1 MSILDKLADIEK
13 RYDELSEV
21 MAQPDVATNP
31 ELITRHA
38 REQAEIEAIVTTY
51 RAIRQTDADIASTE
65 TLLSGADDE
74 MKQMANDEL
83 ATLRAKREE
92 LLNLVTRLLLP
103 KDPHD
108 EGNVIMEIR
117 AAEGGEEA
125 ALFAADLYR
134 MYAHYAESQRWKLE
148 VIDTTDTG
156 LGGIKEVVVEIK
168 GKGAYSRL
176 KYESGGHRV
185 QRVPTT
191 EASGR
196 IHTSLAT
203 VAVLPEVE
211 EVEVTINPDDLKMDV
226 YRSAGHGG
234 QNVQKTSTA
243 VRITHLPTGIVVA
256 CQDERSQIQNR
267 TKAMAVLR
275 ARLYQMEQD
284 RIQSQMTESRRIQV
298 GSGERGAKV
307 RTYNFPQ
314 DRVTDHRI
322 GLSVHN
328 LPGVLAG
335 DLDAL
340 IDAVAIADQAEKLKN
355 AGLAAS

>member
-1 MSILDKLADIEK
+1 MKATDRLDDIER
-13 RYDELSEV
+13 RYDQLLEL

-31 ELITRHA
+31 DLLARYA
-38 REQAEIEAIVTTY
+38 REQTELEPVVLTH
-51 RAIRQTDADIASTE
+51 RALRQTEQAIAGTE
-65 TLLSGADDE
+65 VLLSDGDAE
-74 MKQMANDEL
+74 MREMARQEL
-83 ATLRAKREE
+83 HALQARRDVLRGQ
-92 LLNLVTRLLLP
+92 LNTLLLP
-103 KDPHD
+103 RDPHD

-125 ALFAADLYR
+125 ALFAADLFR
-134 MYAHYAESQRWKLE
+134 MYSRYAESRGWKVDVVSTSE
-148 VIDTTDTG
+148 TG
-156 LGGIKEVVVEIK
+156 LGGLKEIVFEVR

-185 QRVPTT
+185 QRIPVT

-211 EVEVTINPDDLKMDV
+211 EVEVNVNPDDLRIDV
-226 YRSAGHGG
+226 YRAAGHGG

-256 CQDERSQIQNR
+256 CQDERSQIQNKV
-267 TKAMAVLR
+267 KAMAVLR
-275 ARLYQMEQD
+275 ARLYALEQE
-284 RIQSQMTESRRIQV
+284 RIESEVTATRRTQV
-298 GSGERGAKV
+298 GSGERGGKI

-322 GLSVHN
+322 GLTVHN
-328 LPGVLAG
+328 LPAVLEGA
-335 DLDAL
+335 LDP
-340 IDAVAIADQAEKLKN
+340 IIEAVAVADHAEKLKT
-355 AGLAAS
+355 AGLQP